1 MNSRGERS
9 QEVAPWAT
17 SARSPP
23 IRPMSW
29 YSGNQE
35 TTRSSAVRRS
45 ARAIASTLAA
55 RLAAVMTTPRG
66 VPVLPDVY
74 WIRAG
79 SSPVAGS
86 GSGPTAGS
94 RVRGSISGREGW
106 RRPESRRYAAV
117 LLSANTAEG
126 AASCTTLVSRFTNAA
141 GRANPSSEGSGTGTA
156 PMIEAPRKQS
166 RNARPVGTQS
176 RTRSVLPRPLRL
188 RAAAQVPAPRTHSP
202 MVTPSSRNAPR
213 AALRKRWTAMRSGSL
228 VARARSRAVMDSGIA
243 DQSSDQTTPETPAEP
258 GSGEPASLELIR
270 HERAVPMQDA
280 EPFQPLERVPAHAPR
295 RQAQLAPDRFCE
307 QRSDAGPH
315 ALEHQV
321 LHLRHHPS
329 GEDLR
334 ERSAQLVAVGQV
346 PGLVFQVDAQHR
358 GQQRLARL
366 GQEGGHQRGGRPLE
380 HHLPDEQLHLRRCAV
395 LDGLEGRSKR
405 EAGRVDHACFLREV
419 PLQSEEVLGLLL
431 RHDGE
436 ELPVRRPFLRRQH
449 HDLRDQVLAAA
460 LPREKVGEVETGFA
474 EDEGAALPDAHGP
487 EGTQAPGEEALVRKH
502 VPLRIHLQVPGQI
515 LEGPGLAQGGLDQR
529 MDAAHGFPACSETAT
544 VVPRPGSLST
554 RTVPCWAATSS
565 CTMERPSPVPEP
577 GGLVVKKGSKMR
589 ERFSLLIPQPLS
601 ITESSTRSPLRA
613 AAIRTSP
620 LWGSTACTALW
631 TMFRIT
637 WKRSCGLART
647 TSPSTCWTMR
657 TPFGV
662 CGAIIF
668 TASGTTSE
676 SLTEADESELCL
688 RPKRR
693 SCRVMA
699 VIRSTLSSMSAS
711 NGPAPS
717 SASRLRKRARL
728 PRRKWMGLF
737 ISCATPAIMR
747 PSATI
752 FSLCTSVVSAFFS
765 CSSASR
771 SCRAWARRRKWS
783 SIRACSSCMSN
794 GLWT

>member
-280 EPFQPLERVPAHAPR
+280 EPFQRVPAHAPR

-419 PLQSEEVLGLLL
+419 PLQREEVLGFLL

-460 LPREKVGEVETGFA
+460 LPREKVGKVETGFA

-577 GGLVVKKGSKMR
+577 GGLVVKKGSKILL
-589 ERFSLLIPQPLS
+589 RFSLGMPQPLS
-601 ITESSTRSPLRA
+601 MTESSTRSPVRDA
-613 AAIRTSP
+613 AMRTSP
-620 LWGSTACTALW
+620 PWGFTACTALW
-631 TMFRIT
+631 MMFRIT
-637 WKRSCGLART
+637 WKRSCGFART
-647 TSPSTCWTMR
+647 TSPSICWTIE
-657 TPFGV
+657 TPLGV
-662 CGAIIF
+662 WGATIF
-668 TASGTTSE
+668 TTSGTTSE
-676 SLTEADESELCL
+676 SLTETEVSPLCL
-688 RPKRR
+688 RPK
-693 SCRVMA
+693 SKSWRVTA
-699 VIRSTLSSMSAS
+699 VIRSRLWSMSVSSGA
-711 NGPAPS
+711 APS
-717 SASRLRKRARL
+717 IAAIRLRSSARF
-728 PRRKWMGLF
+728 PRRKCSGLF
-737 ISCATPAIMR
+737 ISCATPAIIR

-752 FSLCTSVVSAFFS
+752 FSLCTSDASAFLS
-765 CSSASR
+765 WSSASR
-771 SCRAWARRRKWS
+771 SCRACARSPR
-783 SIRACSSCMSN
+783 CSSMRARSSCKSN